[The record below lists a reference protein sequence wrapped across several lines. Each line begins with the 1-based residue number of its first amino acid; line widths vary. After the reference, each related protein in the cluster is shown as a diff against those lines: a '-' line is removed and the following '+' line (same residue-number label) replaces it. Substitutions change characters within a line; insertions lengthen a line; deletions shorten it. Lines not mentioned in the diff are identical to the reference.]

1 MDYYQDSSDLVS
13 PEDSGR
19 NKPGKGQSHASK
31 PGDVRLFINLGKMDK
46 LTVPG
51 LIGLINDATRK
62 KNIPIGKIDLLKNFS
77 FFEVGEA
84 HVDLLITSFKK
95 VHYKGRKVNIE
106 VSDKAPANNHRPPR
120 RSSNAGGRPSGGGRP
135 SYAGGKPSGSSRPPS
150 RRRSY

>member
-1 MDYYQDSSDLVS
+1 SDIVA
-13 PEDSGR
+13 PEEKGR
-19 NKPGKGQSHASK
+19 NRKGKDQSHASK

-51 LIGLINDATRK
+51 LIGLINDATRR

-77 FFEVGEA
+77 FFEVNEA

-106 VSDKAPANNHRPPR
+106 VSNKAPSYHQRPAR
-120 RSSNAGGRPSGGGRP
+120 RGGNSGGGRHSGGGRP
-135 SYAGGKPSGSSRPPS
+135 NYGGNRSSGGGNRSSS
-150 RRRSY
+150 RRRSF